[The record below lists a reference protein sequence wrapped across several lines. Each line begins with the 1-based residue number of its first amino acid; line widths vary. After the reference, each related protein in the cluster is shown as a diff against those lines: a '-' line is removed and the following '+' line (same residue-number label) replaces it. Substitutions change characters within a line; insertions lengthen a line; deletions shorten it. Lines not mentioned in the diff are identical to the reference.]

1 MVTLSPV
8 CPGPECCA
16 PPNTGYAHW
25 KGQVLNSNELHELYE
40 GLKLND
46 VNKYDY
52 VLTGK
57 GPAGSGCPQRPPGL
71 ASGACLLQG
80 GAALPPRA
88 SDRLVPAIPGS
99 MAWAP

>member
-1 MVTLSPV
+1 MGIGRRRLLVTLSPV

-16 PPNTGYAHW
+16 PPQHTGYAHW

-57 GPAGSGCPQRPPGL
+57 GPAGGARASLSTPTL
-71 ASGACLLQG
+71 ASPPAPASFKEGATR
-80 GAALPPRA
+80 AAK
-88 SDRLVPAIPGS
+88 S
-99 MAWAP
+99 